1 MHETRNNGGIMT
13 TSTFESSR
21 GAGHYGP
28 DRSAWYDERRKRWY
42 HLLPA
47 KESVQIELEDVGD
60 TGWWKRV
67 LTTLFAQNGQQQ
79 LRFVA
84 REQPGSAAEGSA
96 TPRPVAVG
104 STFASPRWVAD
115 APPEPEWAPGMT
127 AGLAELRE
135 DLEGAGWLPEGRG
148 SEPWS
153 YRYVRP
159 EVDWSREYTGPAEG
173 SGSAGGR

>member
-1 MHETRNNGGIMT
+1 MT
-13 TSTFESSR
+13 TSTFESTR

-42 HLLPA
+42 HLLPEQEA
-47 KESVQIELEDVGD
+47 VQIELEDVGE

-67 LTTLFAQNGQQQ
+67 LATVFSQNGQQQ

-84 REQPGSAAEGSA
+84 RAKPASAAQGA
-96 TPRPVAVG
+96 AKPRPVAVG
-104 STFASPRWVAD
+104 STFASPRWVTD

-127 AGLAELRE
+127 AGLAELRT
-135 DLEGAGWLPEGRG
+135 DLEGAGWLLDDRG
-148 SEPWS
+148 AEPWS

-159 EVDWSREYTGPAEG
+159 EVNWSREYA
-173 SGSAGGR
+173 GSASGTPDVS